1 MSSPLERPAELSSP
15 LPIQIL
21 LAIFGCFLV
30 LLEGAFAQ
38 WQVFL
43 PLRPC
48 WFWPMFFI

>member
-30 LLEGAFAQ
+30 LLEGRLPNGRS
-38 WQVFL
+38 FL

-48 WFWPMFFI
+48 WF